1 MKQVLKYTGYVLVLF
16 IIGYL
21 LWRFSYIIVWV
32 LIAAMIS
39 FVGQPLVTLFDKI
52 HIGKLKMPR
61 IVSALLAL
69 IVLVLI
75 GVGFVSI
82 IVPLIINQAETI
94 SSIDVN
100 ALVKNLEGPLSRL
113 DKILHDLGAIPDG
126 ETINQFAVARI
137 KEIINLGSIGT
148 AIGKVIS
155 TAGNIFVGIFSI
167 LFISFFFLKDENLFE
182 DGLLLF
188 IPEKHH
194 SATSKVIEDS
204 KNLLI
209 RYYLG
214 VLLEVIGVMSLV
226 AIVLRIFGFH
236 NALLIGF
243 FVGLMNIIPYIGPI
257 IGGVIGLILGTI
269 SIMAA
274 GAYDELLPASLKLL
288 GTFLGVNFI
297 DNNILIPVIY
307 SKSVKSHPL
316 EIFLVIII
324 GGGLAGLVGMLFA
337 VPVYTLL
344 RVIAK
349 EFFQQFRVVKKLTE
363 TINDGEIKADKQEEI
378 QPDQKQQISSNQK
391 QNENQQ

>member
-16 IIGYL
+16 ILGYL

-32 LIAAMIS
+32 LIAAMVS
-39 FVGQPLVTLFDKI
+39 FIGQPLVTFFDKI
-52 HIGKLKMPR
+52 HIRKLKMPR
-61 IVSALLAL
+61 ILSALLAL
-69 IVLVLI
+69 LVLLMI
-75 GVGFVSI
+75 GVGFVLV
-82 IVPLIINQAETI
+82 IVPLIINQAETV

-100 ALVKNLEGPLSRL
+100 ALARNLEDPLSRL
-113 DKILHDLGAIPDG
+113 DEILHDLGALPDG
-126 ETINQFAVARI
+126 ETINQFAVARL

-148 AIGKVIS
+148 ALGKVIN

-167 LFISFFFLKDENLFE
+167 LFISFFFMKDENLFE

-194 SATSKVIEDS
+194 NATRKVVKDS

-274 GAYDELLPASLKLL
+274 GAYNELLPASLKLL
-288 GTFLGVNFI
+288 GTFAGVNFI

-316 EIFLVIII
+316 EIFIVIII
-324 GGGLAGLVGMLFA
+324 GGGLAGFVGMLFA

-363 TINDGEIKADKQEEI
+363 TINDDVVNLHKQEDVPPG
-378 QPDQKQQISSNQK
+378 QNHQINPN
-391 QNENQQ
+391 QNENENQ

>member
-16 IIGYL
+16 ILGYL

-32 LIAAMIS
+32 LIAAMVS
-39 FVGQPLVTLFDKI
+39 FIGQPLVTFFDKI
-52 HIGKLKMPR
+52 HIRKLKMPR
-61 IVSALLAL
+61 ILSALLAL
-69 IVLVLI
+69 LVLLMI
-75 GVGFVSI
+75 GVGFVLV
-82 IVPLIINQAETI
+82 IVPLIINQAETV

-100 ALVKNLEGPLSRL
+100 ALARNLEDPLSRL
-113 DKILHDLGAIPDG
+113 DEILHDLGALPDG
-126 ETINQFAVARI
+126 ETINQFAVARL

-148 AIGKVIS
+148 ALGKVIN

-167 LFISFFFLKDENLFE
+167 LFISFFFMKDENLFE

-194 SATSKVIEDS
+194 NATRKVVKDS
-204 KNLLI
+204 KKLLI

-274 GAYDELLPASLKLL
+274 GAYNELLPASLKLL
-288 GTFLGVNFI
+288 GTFAGVNFI

-316 EIFLVIII
+316 EIFIVIII
-324 GGGLAGLVGMLFA
+324 GGGLAGFVGMLFA

-363 TINDGEIKADKQEEI
+363 TINDDVVNLHKQEDVPPG
-378 QPDQKQQISSNQK
+378 QNHQINPN
-391 QNENQQ
+391 QNENENQ